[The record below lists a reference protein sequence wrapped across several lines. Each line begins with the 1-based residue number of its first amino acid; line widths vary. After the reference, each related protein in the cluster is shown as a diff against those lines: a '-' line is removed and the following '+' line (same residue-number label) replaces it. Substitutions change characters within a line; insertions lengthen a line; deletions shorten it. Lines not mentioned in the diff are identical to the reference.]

1 MNQPSNRRLL
11 HRRWVYR
18 TLREVW
24 LVDGQVVEKRFLHHP
39 GRRDRRPLWQREHR
53 ALERLAGLPVP
64 RSLGWHRETAPDG
77 PLYIL
82 RKTFIPGRALQTV
95 TPNDARDMGA
105 LLCALHDRGVVNN
118 DPAPDNFIRTAEGT
132 LACVDF
138 GRSRTFH
145 WRSPFFFFYVGKELA
160 RLHRTGLKLCP
171 TLWVSFQEGYHASRS
186 TTPLQ
191 RLIIQS
197 SYRFWLWSGQRHHA
211 HPAMR
216 QA

>member
-1 MNQPSNRRLL
+1 MNQSGNRRLL

-24 LVDGQVVEKRFLHHP
+24 LVDEQVVEKRFLHHP
-39 GRRDRRPLWQREHR
+39 GRRDWRPLWQRGHR

-64 RSLGWHRETAPDG
+64 RSLGWHREMAPEG

-82 RKTFIPGRALQTV
+82 RKTYLAGRPLHTV
-95 TPNDARDMGA
+95 TPDDARYMGS
-105 LLCALHDRGVVNN
+105 LLCALHGRGVVNN
-118 DPAPDNFIRTAEGT
+118 DPAPDNFIRTPDGT

-145 WRSPFFFFYVGKELA
+145 WRSLYFYFYVGKELA
-160 RLHRTGLKLCP
+160 RLHRTGLTLCP
-171 TLWVSFQEGYHASRS
+171 ALWTAFLAGYYACS
-186 TTPLQ
+186 TTSRVQ
-191 RLIIQS
+191 RLVIQG